1 LQVVRWPVMKI
12 EITKQ
17 FRLLEVG
24 KRLDVDRE
32 WAANLIEKGF
42 AKSIEAVEEVEKV
55 EEAQVEKPKKE
66 KSIKEK

>member
-1 LQVVRWPVMKI
+1 MKI
-12 EITKQ
+12 EIIKQ

-42 AKSIEAVEEVEKV
+42 AKSLEVVEEVEKS
-55 EEAQVEKPKKE
+55 EEIPVEKPKKE
-66 KSIKEK
+66 KLIKEK